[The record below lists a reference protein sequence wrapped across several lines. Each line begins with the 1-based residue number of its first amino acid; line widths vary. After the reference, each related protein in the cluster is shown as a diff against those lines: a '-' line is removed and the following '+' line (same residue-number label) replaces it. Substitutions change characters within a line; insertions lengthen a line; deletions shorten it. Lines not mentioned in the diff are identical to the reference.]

1 MKAAAPL
8 ATDDRSPVRAAASS
22 GPRCSPHR
30 ARIAVRPPTK
40 HAARV
45 AAHALCEVC
54 RGVFILCGMSVS
66 YGGVVDPADA
76 LAPDGLDVRAEVRA
90 TTADLADHHVDQFE
104 IGRAHV

>member
-1 MKAAAPL
+1 MQAAAPL
-8 ATDDRSPVRAAASS
+8 ATDDSSTVRAAASS

-40 HAARV
+40 KAARV

-66 YGGVVDPADA
+66 YGGGVDPADG
-76 LAPDGLDVRAEVRA
+76 LAPDGLDVRADVRA
-90 TTADLADHHVDQFE
+90 ERGGLA
-104 IGRAHV
+104 GYA